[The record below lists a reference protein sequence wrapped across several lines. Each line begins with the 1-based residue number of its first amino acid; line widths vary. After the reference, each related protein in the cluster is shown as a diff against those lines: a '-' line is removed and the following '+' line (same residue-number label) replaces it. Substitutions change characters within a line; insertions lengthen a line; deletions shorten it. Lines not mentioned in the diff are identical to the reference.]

1 MHSDGNN
8 EKYGKNISG
17 SVGAMHSD
25 GDNEK
30 YGKNISGNASPQQSG
45 KVK

>member
-1 MHSDGNN
+1 MHSDGNDG
-8 EKYGKNISG
+8 KYGRNISG

-25 GDNEK
+25 RNNEK
-30 YGKNISGNASPQQSG
+30 YGKNVSGNASPQQSG

>member
-1 MHSDGNN
+1 MMTGISGNN
-8 EKYGKNISG
+8 D
-17 SVGAMHSD
+17 VGAKNFSPQHSD